1 MKKDRGKERKKREK
15 KKKRKKKK
23 REGGLQGR
31 QQHPVAN
38 HRADPPSPL
47 FFSLLPAGAP
57 WAEAGR
63 KEKNRGEGGSIPCA
77 AFAPPFLRT
86 PGRHPTRKKLA
97 VVPPPTA
104 SSKWDLEITSA
115 SATAIAQGTANA
127 TRPKT
132 NAKNNASANA
142 RSNANT
148 SANTTAN
155 AKEEKAGNQIINRNS
170 QSKSNKQS
178 R

>member
-1 MKKDRGKERKKREK
+1 MRRLRPPISS
-15 KKKRKKKK
+15 
-23 REGGLQGR
+23 
-31 QQHPVAN
+31 HPWS
-38 HRADPPSPL
+38 PPSQ
-47 FFSLLPAGAP
+47 
-57 WAEAGR
+57 E
-63 KEKNRGEGGSIPCA
+63 
-77 AFAPPFLRT
+77 
-86 PGRHPTRKKLA
+86 KLA

-104 SSKWDLEITSA
+104 SSKWDLEIASA
-115 SATAIAQGTANA
+115 SATAIAQGTTNA

-155 AKEEKAGNQIINRNS
+155 AKKEKAGNQIINGNGI
-170 QSKSNKQS
+170 SKSNKQS

>member
-1 MKKDRGKERKKREK
+1 MRRLRPPISS
-15 KKKRKKKK
+15 
-23 REGGLQGR
+23 
-31 QQHPVAN
+31 HPWS
-38 HRADPPSPL
+38 PPSQ
-47 FFSLLPAGAP
+47 
-57 WAEAGR
+57 E
-63 KEKNRGEGGSIPCA
+63 
-77 AFAPPFLRT
+77 
-86 PGRHPTRKKLA
+86 KLA

-104 SSKWDLEITSA
+104 SSKWDLEIASA
-115 SATAIAQGTANA
+115 SATAIAQGTTNA

-155 AKEEKAGNQIINRNS
+155 AKKEKAGKQIINGNGI
-170 QSKSNKQS
+170 SKSNKQS